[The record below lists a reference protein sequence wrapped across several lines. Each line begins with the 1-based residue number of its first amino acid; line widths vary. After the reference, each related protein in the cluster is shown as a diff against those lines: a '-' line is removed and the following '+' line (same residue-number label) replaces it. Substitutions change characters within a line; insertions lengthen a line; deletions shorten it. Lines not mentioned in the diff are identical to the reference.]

1 MAKKPTLT
9 LTLSIALAALV
20 AVAAVVTSLAYT
32 KQAQAQVVGVSK
44 VKANPAEFLGKVI
57 ITGTTGNAYPDQGV
71 VEVVDEKA
79 CCNLFLFVPST
90 EAQRTKLE
98 ASEGLYG
105 GTYPSRGQPLEAH
118 GVLKETEGGYAF
130 EVSKITRDGEVLLR
144 RL

>member
-20 AVAAVVTSLAYT
+20 AIAAVVTSLAYT
-32 KQAQAQVVGVSK
+32 KQAQAKVVGVSK
-44 VKANPAEFLGKVI
+44 VKANPAEFLGKVV

-71 VEVVDEKA
+71 VELVDEGA

-98 ASEGLYG
+98 AAEGLYG

-118 GVLKETEGGYAF
+118 GVLKETAGGYAF
-130 EVSKITRDGEVLLR
+130 LVNKITRDGEVLLR